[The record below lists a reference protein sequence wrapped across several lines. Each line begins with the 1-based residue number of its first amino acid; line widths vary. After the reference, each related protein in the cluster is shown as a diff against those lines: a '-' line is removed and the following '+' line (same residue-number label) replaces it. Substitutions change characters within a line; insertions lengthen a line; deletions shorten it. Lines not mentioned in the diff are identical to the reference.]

1 MTGAATGTGA
11 GENMP
16 KRRIPLLRPTGRT
29 RTAVFLCVNLLAY
42 ALALMIL
49 AGSTGV
55 WWTIVLPLPHLLAW
69 AWLTVCSD
77 LGTME
82 QRRVT

>member
-42 ALALMIL
+42 ALANAFI
-49 AGSTGV
+49 
-55 WWTIVLPLPHLLAW
+55 
-69 AWLTVCSD
+69 CN
-77 LGTME
+77 GTAPAS
-82 QRRVT
+82 RDSVKAFPVP